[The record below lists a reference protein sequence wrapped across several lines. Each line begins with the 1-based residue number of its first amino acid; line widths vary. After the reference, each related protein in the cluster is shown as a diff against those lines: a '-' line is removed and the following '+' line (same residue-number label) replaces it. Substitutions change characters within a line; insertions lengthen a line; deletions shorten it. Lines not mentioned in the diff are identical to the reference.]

1 MGVNNGV
8 KRTTSRSTSPPE
20 KPYNQQQQ
28 LQQRQ
33 SPLGETNNNQQLQQS
48 ASTSL
53 AHPNS
58 TSVVDSGYGSLDML
72 KVAADA
78 AAASSSSITKTDGSS
93 KLQPSYQRS
102 TSSRTPY
109 YSPVQSRRSLSTVR
123 NAPAVNTMPSMK
135 DTAYDRVVFNLKN
148 K

>member
-20 KPYNQQQQ
+20 QPYNQ
-28 LQQRQ
+28 QQRQ

-48 ASTSL
+48 ASTSSG
-53 AHPNS
+53 HPHS

-78 AAASSSSITKTDGSS
+78 AAASSSSSITKTDGSA